1 MNARI
6 ACLRPTH
13 SANSTNR
20 RAQQCKYSLD
30 PTEVGVTFIRKVSLA
45 GNKLTLITKKD
56 PGDGGIRYNG

>member
-1 MNARI
+1 
-6 ACLRPTH
+6 
-13 SANSTNR
+13 
-20 RAQQCKYSLD
+20 LD